1 VLARLENF
9 RVPGGRPYLA
19 LAEEVELTI
28 AGRRVSLS
36 LARGSAREAA
46 EGLGLPEGEHRY
58 TVLTR
63 ARARC
68 FPEGGHFPF
77 ALDLTGSGKGKVL
90 VREGTRLILRR
101 GACEGGHYTARLERR
116 E

>member
-19 LAEEVELTI
+19 LAEDIELTI
-28 AGRRVSLS
+28 GGRRVSLS
-36 LARGSAREAA
+36 LTRGGAWQAS

-58 TVLTR
+58 ALR
-63 ARARC
+63 ISARARC

-77 ALDLTGSGKGKVL
+77 ALGLTGSGKGRVL
-90 VREGTRLILRR
+90 VREGTRLVLRR